1 MTCQV
6 AEINRIAARA
16 AFLQKWDDSPGM
28 AMPNSLLLI
37 FGLVGVLGALLLLVL
52 MRRRQPKLNVGSDSE
67 RALWT
72 AGLGTRLLLRSFKA
86 LKRAPR
92 GVALPLPPL
101 RNSWELH
108 GRRRIFAPPPGRSPG
123 IARNA

>member
-16 AFLQKWDDSPGM
+16 AFLQKWDDSPGQWLQSLGTVGPGM

-72 AGLGTRLLLRSFKA
+72 AGLGTRLLLR
-86 LKRAPR
+86 L
-92 GVALPLPPL
+92 
-101 RNSWELH
+101 
-108 GRRRIFAPPPGRSPG
+108 
-123 IARNA
+123 